1 MSFKKS
7 GGIILAYKNEYNKYI
22 SELPMQSN
30 FTLWFK
36 INKKWTGCDEDSI
49 HGIAYI
55 PPENSKYASIDALSE
70 IENEFQS
77 FQKKYKY
84 FCLHGDFNSR
94 TSKEPDVINFE
105 RESGND
111 ENVEHLFIDTSNAY
125 MLEELG
131 IPLRRANEDKVINQ
145 YVRKLLNL
153 CKYNNVFILNGRI
166 GEDKDIGK
174 FTCKNVG
181 VIDYAI
187 ASPEYLKHITN
198 FRVLEFSKLL
208 SDVHCPI

>member
-1 MSFKKS
+1 M
-7 GGIILAYKNEYNKYI
+7 
-22 SELPMQSN
+22 
-30 FTLWFK
+30 
-36 INKKWTGCDEDSI
+36 TGCDDDSI

-55 PPENSKYASIDALSE
+55 PPDNSKYASIDALSE
-70 IENEFQS
+70 IENEFQN
-77 FQKKYKY
+77 FQKNSKY
-84 FCLHGDFNSR
+84 FFLHGDFNSR
-94 TSKEPDVINFE
+94 ISKEPDVINFE

-111 ENVEHLFIDTSNAY
+111 ENVEHLFIDTSNAN

-145 YVRKLLNL
+145 YVRKLLNF
-153 CKYNNVFILNGRI
+153 CKYIDVFILNGRI
-166 GEDKDIGK
+166 GEDKDIDK

-181 VIDYAI
+181 VVDYTI

-198 FRVLEFSKLL
+198 FLVLEFSKLL

>member
-1 MSFKKS
+1 M
-7 GGIILAYKNEYNKYI
+7 
-22 SELPMQSN
+22 
-30 FTLWFK
+30 TLWFK
-36 INKKWTGCDEDSI
+36 ISKKLTGCDEDNI
-49 HGIAYI
+49 HGIVYI

-70 IENEFQS
+70 IENELQS
-77 FQKKYKY
+77 FKKKYNY

-131 IPLRRANEDKVINQ
+131 IPLRRTNEDKAINQ
-145 YVRKLLNL
+145 YVRILLNL

-181 VIDYAI
+181 VVNYTI
-187 ASPEYLKHITN
+187 ASPDYLKHITN
-198 FRVLEFSKLL
+198 FQVLEFSKLL
-208 SDVHCPI
+208 